1 MVIVTKFNIN
11 DLVQFKHMVNTE
23 KKVSVMEVMEILT
36 NACYKESQI
45 FYHCRLLF
53 FEKTH
58 HGWGASH
65 GINPNQDNTNG
76 WKKYREDELVELS
89 EELKNKIAEIKSN
102 NQ

>member
-1 MVIVTKFNIN
+1 MIIATRFNIG

-23 KKVSVMEVMEILT
+23 KRISVMEIMEILT

-58 HGWGASH
+58 KGWESHHGVTQ
-65 GINPNQDNTNG
+65 NQDNAVG

-89 EELKNKIAEIKSN
+89 EELKNKIAEIKS
-102 NQ
+102 